1 MLPLPYKLTN
11 NQFGGAVVTYPV
23 WSADVRETV
32 TEVLRRSAERYA
44 DNVLLD
50 FTGDT
55 YTYGEMDRRS
65 TRLAHGLAAR
75 GVKRGDRVCSL
86 LDSNVDAITLWLAVN
101 KLGAI
106 NVPVN
111 TAYKG
116 EFLRHQFDDAGAELL
131 IAEADYA
138 RRVIEI
144 EKELPRAQ
152 RLLVRGGGEPLPASD
167 RLAVEHL
174 SAAYVEDETPIPD
187 DNKPGDLCMLIFT
200 GGTTGPSK
208 GCMISHNYACNLA
221 RQVLKRENRNER
233 TVNWTPL
240 PFFHMNAVAGSI
252 LSCMMVGGR
261 VAVFPR
267 FSVSKFWDDIE
278 RSGATIVNLLGSMLT
293 FIANAP
299 DTEASKR
306 CFGQVLAVRGSP
318 FPPDIQQKWR
328 DRFGV
333 TYTGSNTYGLTEA
346 ARVTSLP
353 DGEPAPPGSSGKPN
367 EDFDVRIVDE
377 DDQELPPGE
386 AGEIIIRPR
395 HPDIMFSGYWNRP
408 EETLKIMKNMWLHS
422 GDIGRMDEEG
432 FFYFVDRKKDY
443 LRRRGEN
450 ISSFELENTF
460 KKHPH
465 VKDVAVH
472 AVLAE
477 TEDEV
482 KATIVLKD
490 GAMITPEEMC
500 SWCVDRVPYF
510 AVPRF
515 FEFRA
520 DLPRSPVGRIL
531 KYQLRDEG
539 RTAGTWDREE
549 AGFELSKR

>member
-1 MLPLPYKLTN
+1 MN
-11 NQFGGAVVTYPV
+11 YPV
-23 WSADVRETV
+23 WSPDIRETV
-32 TEVLRRSAERYA
+32 TEVLARSAARYP
-44 DNVLLD
+44 DHILLD
-50 FTGDT
+50 FQGET
-55 YTYGEMDRRS
+55 YTYAEMDSRS

-86 LDSNVDAITLWLAVN
+86 LDSNVDAVSLWLAVN

-116 EFLRHQFDDAGAELL
+116 EFLRHQFDNAGAQVL
-131 IAEADYA
+131 ITETDYA
-138 RRVIEI
+138 LRVADIED
-144 EKELPRAQ
+144 ELPQAA
-152 RLLVRGGGEPLPASD
+152 RLLVRGAAEPLPD
-167 RLAVEHL
+167 LKRLDVERL
-174 SAAYVEDETPIPD
+174 SAAYTDDETPIPD
-187 DNKPGDLCMLIFT
+187 ENKPGDLCMLIFT

-221 RQVLKRENRNER
+221 RQVLKRENRNEK
-233 TVNWTPL
+233 TINWTPL

-299 DTEASKR
+299 DCEAAKR
-306 CFGQVLAVRGSP
+306 VYGQVFAVRGSP
-318 FPPDIQQKWR
+318 FPPNIQKIWR
-328 DRFGV
+328 ERFGV
-333 TYTGSNTYGLTEA
+333 TITGSFNYGLTEA
-346 ARVTSLP
+346 ARVTTLP
-353 DGEPAPPGSSGKPN
+353 DDVEGPPGNAGRIN
-367 EDFDVRIVDE
+367 EDFDVRLVD
-377 DDQELPPGE
+377 DDDNEVPVGE
-386 AGEIIIRPR
+386 PGEIIVRPR

-408 EETLKIMKNMWLHS
+408 EDTLKIMKNMWLHT
-422 GDIGRMDEEG
+422 GDIGRFDENG
-432 FFYFVDRKKDY
+432 FLFFVDRKKDY

-460 KKHPH
+460 KKHPD

-472 AVLAE
+472 AVFAE

-482 KATIVLKD
+482 KATIVLKE
-490 GAMITPEEMC
+490 GTTITTEEMC
-500 SWCVDRVPYF
+500 AWCVDKVPYF

-515 FEFRA
+515 FEFRE
-520 DLPRSPVGRIL
+520 DLPRSPVGRVL

-539 RTAGTWDREE
+539 CTPTTWDREKE
-549 AGFELSKR
+549 GFEMARR

>member
-1 MLPLPYKLTN
+1 MTH
-11 NQFGGAVVTYPV
+11 AV

-32 TEVLRRSAERYA
+32 TEVLRRSAQRYPG
-44 DNVLLD
+44 NILLD

-55 YTYGEMDRRS
+55 YTYADMDNRS
-65 TRLAHGLAAR
+65 NRLAHGLAAR

-86 LDSNVDAITLWLAVN
+86 LDSNVDAVSLWLAVN

-116 EFLRHQFDDAGAELL
+116 EFLRHQFDDASAEV
-131 IAEADYA
+131 IVTEADYA
-138 RRVIEI
+138 LRISDIEA
-144 EKELPRAQ
+144 ELPTAK
-152 RLLVRGGGEPLPASD
+152 RLLVRGEAQALPPCG
-167 RLAVEHL
+167 RIEVERL
-174 SAAYVEDETPIPD
+174 SAAYDDNEAPIPD
-187 DNKPGDLCMLIFT
+187 DNKPGDLSMLIFT

-208 GCMISHNYACNLA
+208 GCMVSHNYACNLA
-221 RQVLKRENRNER
+221 RQVLKREDRNEN
-233 TVNWTPL
+233 TINWTPL

-252 LSCMMVGGR
+252 LSCMMVGAR

-299 DTEASKR
+299 DSEAAKR
-306 CFGQVLAVRGSP
+306 VFGQVIAVRGSP
-318 FPPDIQQKWR
+318 FPPNIQQIWR
-328 DRFGV
+328 ERFGV
-333 TYTGSNTYGLTEA
+333 QITGSHNYGLTEA
-346 ARVTSLP
+346 ARVTSLS
-353 DGEPAPPGSSGKPN
+353 DDIVGPPGNAGQAN
-367 EDFDVRIVDE
+367 DDFDVRVVD
-377 DDQELPPGE
+377 DDDNEVPVGQP
-386 AGEIIIRPR
+386 GEIIVRPR

-408 EETLKIMKNMWLHS
+408 EDTLKIMKNMWLHT
-422 GDIGRMDEEG
+422 GDIGKFDEQG

-450 ISSFELENTF
+450 ISSYELENTF
-460 KKHPH
+460 KKHPD

-472 AVLAE
+472 AVFAE

-490 GAMITPEEMC
+490 GSDVTAEAMC
-500 SWCVDRVPYF
+500 AWCVDKVPYF

-515 FEFRA
+515 FEFRE
-520 DLPRSPVGRIL
+520 DMPRNPVGRVL
-531 KYQLRDEG
+531 KYQLREEG
-539 RTAGTWDREE
+539 CTAKTWDREKSD
-549 AGFELSKR
+549 FELLKR